1 MTTPA
6 IKISSLWA
14 TLSALLLG
22 TLIGTMGNSIV
33 SIALPSLMEY
43 YSITLSTA
51 VWSITLYTLTFSVLI
66 PVFGSLSGAIGFR
79 RLFISGML
87 LTILSSLMCILAR
100 NYLTFLIARIF
111 IGVGVATILP
121 TIMGVISHYFPSEK
135 QGQATG
141 YWALVNSLGHALGPS
156 IGGFLINR
164 FSWQSIFWIN
174 IPLALISVVMA
185 VKVFPPDRR
194 IPNHHFDWI
203 GAGLMTVFVF
213 SGMMGISQ
221 AGQNGLQASTTII
234 LFTVALVS
242 FSILLWHEKRTSQPF
257 LNLNL
262 FTKRDYI
269 ASIIPISLQ
278 AFTQF
283 GLLVSLPIFLIEMNK
298 VEKQFAGLVIMTMT
312 MTMAI
317 TSPFAGRLT
326 DRLSAKWVCLT
337 GAALIGTGALLMFVL
352 RSEINSLLSWIFFI
366 FCLVVFGAGFG
377 AIQSGST
384 VAAIQASPKEI
395 AGVSTGFFHMIRF
408 INASLGSTVFGILF
422 ENAPQNTAG
431 SFYNSFL
438 LIIALALVTIPFTFW
453 IKAGHKAGVA
463 ARQAG

>member
-1 MTTPA
+1 
-6 IKISSLWA
+6 
-14 TLSALLLG
+14 
-22 TLIGTMGNSIV
+22 
-33 SIALPSLMEY
+33 
-43 YSITLSTA
+43 
-51 VWSITLYTLTFSVLI
+51 
-66 PVFGSLSGAIGFR
+66 
-79 RLFISGML
+79 
-87 LTILSSLMCILAR
+87 
-100 NYLTFLIARIF
+100 
-111 IGVGVATILP
+111 
-121 TIMGVISHYFPSEK
+121 
-135 QGQATG
+135 
-141 YWALVNSLGHALGPS
+141 
-156 IGGFLINR
+156 
-164 FSWQSIFWIN
+164 
-174 IPLALISVVMA
+174 
-185 VKVFPPDRR
+185 
-194 IPNHHFDWI
+194 
-203 GAGLMTVFVF
+203 
-213 SGMMGISQ
+213 
-221 AGQNGLQASTTII
+221 
-234 LFTVALVS
+234 
-242 FSILLWHEKRTSQPF
+242 
-257 LNLNL
+257 
-262 FTKRDYI
+262 
-269 ASIIPISLQ
+269 
-278 AFTQF
+278 
-283 GLLVSLPIFLIEMNK
+283 
-298 VEKQFAGLVIMTMT
+298 
-312 MTMAI
+312 MAI